1 MAHFGVH
8 GVREVDRR
16 GVSGQGYDFAFR
28 REHVDFGRAK
38 VFLERAQEF
47 VGIRGFAG
55 PVGELLNPFEVIDL
69 GKLLIVFITLSIG
82 LVRRAQG
89 AAGLAV
95 FLVFPVRGDAEF
107 GAAVHVPSANLDFD
121 RLATGAHHRGV
132 QRLVHVELRHG
143 DVVLESAGNRVPPR
157 MHGTKRRIA
166 VLNGVDD
173 DAHTDQIVDVR
184 EIMAAHDHLLVD
196 GEVILRASGDVC
208 LDVLLVEILVDLRQN
223 LLQVHIALAGSA
235 SHQHHDLVVDLRVE
249 HLEAQFLELRLD
261 GVHTESVGQRCVHVK
276 GFTRLLLGGRG
287 LHIAPGASVVYA
299 VGELDHQG
307 THVAAHGHHEF
318 ANGFGLGGIT
328 HFKLTQLGNA
338 IDQTGHG
345 VAEFGAA
352 LIQRIVGVF
361 HRVVQQAGCHHD
373 RAHAQI
379 RENLGNGQRVDDVRL
394 ARLAALGGVLDDGTP
409 VGTVKNG
416 QILIGVM
423 GLAHLL
429 DWIQRI
435 ERIGTD
441 LTTQL
446 TGGVLLAINLCHASH
461 LPRHEVHCSREPEP
475 CAFTCSPSLVP
486 QPLLPS
492 SP

>member
-1 MAHFGVH
+1 M
-8 GVREVDRR
+8 
-16 GVSGQGYDFAFR
+16 
-28 REHVDFGRAK
+28 
-38 VFLERAQEF
+38 
-47 VGIRGFAG
+47 
-55 PVGELLNPFEVIDL
+55 
-69 GKLLIVFITLSIG
+69 
-82 LVRRAQG
+82 
-89 AAGLAV
+89 
-95 FLVFPVRGDAEF
+95 
-107 GAAVHVPSANLDFD
+107 
-121 RLATGAHHRGV
+121 
-132 QRLVHVELRHG
+132 
-143 DVVLESAGNRVPPR
+143 
-157 MHGTKRRIA
+157 
-166 VLNGVDD
+166 
-173 DAHTDQIVDVR
+173 
-184 EIMAAHDHLLVD
+184 
-196 GEVILRASGDVC
+196 
-208 LDVLLVEILVDLRQN
+208 
-223 LLQVHIALAGSA
+223 
-235 SHQHHDLVVDLRVE
+235 
-249 HLEAQFLELRLD
+249 
-261 GVHTESVGQRCVHVK
+261 
-276 GFTRLLLGGRG
+276 
-287 LHIAPGASVVYA
+287 YA

-328 HFKLTQLGNA
+328 HFKLAELGNA

-394 ARLAALGGVLDDGTP
+394 ARLAALGGVLDDSTP

-429 DWIQRI
+429 DC
-435 ERIGTD
+435 
-441 LTTQL
+441 
-446 TGGVLLAINLCHASH
+446 VLLAINLCHASH

>member
-1 MAHFGVH
+1 
-8 GVREVDRR
+8 
-16 GVSGQGYDFAFR
+16 
-28 REHVDFGRAK
+28 
-38 VFLERAQEF
+38 
-47 VGIRGFAG
+47 
-55 PVGELLNPFEVIDL
+55 
-69 GKLLIVFITLSIG
+69 
-82 LVRRAQG
+82 
-89 AAGLAV
+89 
-95 FLVFPVRGDAEF
+95 
-107 GAAVHVPSANLDFD
+107 
-121 RLATGAHHRGV
+121 
-132 QRLVHVELRHG
+132 
-143 DVVLESAGNRVPPR
+143 

-166 VLNGVDD
+166 ILNGVDD

-184 EIMAAHDHLLVD
+184 EIMAAHDHLLINR
-196 GEVILRASGDVC
+196 EVVLRASGDVC

-261 GVHTESVGQRCVHVK
+261 GVHTESVGQRRVHVE

-287 LHIAPGASVVYA
+287 LHIAPGAGVVYT

-307 THVAAHGHHEF
+307 AHVAAHGHHKF
-318 ANGFGLGGIT
+318 ANGFGLGGVA
-328 HFKLTQLGNA
+328 HFKLAELGDA

>member
-1 MAHFGVH
+1 
-8 GVREVDRR
+8 
-16 GVSGQGYDFAFR
+16 
-28 REHVDFGRAK
+28 
-38 VFLERAQEF
+38 
-47 VGIRGFAG
+47 
-55 PVGELLNPFEVIDL
+55 
-69 GKLLIVFITLSIG
+69 
-82 LVRRAQG
+82 
-89 AAGLAV
+89 
-95 FLVFPVRGDAEF
+95 
-107 GAAVHVPSANLDFD
+107 
-121 RLATGAHHRGV
+121 
-132 QRLVHVELRHG
+132 
-143 DVVLESAGNRVPPR
+143 
-157 MHGTKRRIA
+157 
-166 VLNGVDD
+166 
-173 DAHTDQIVDVR
+173 
-184 EIMAAHDHLLVD
+184 MAAHDHLLVD

-299 VGELDHQG
+299 VGELDRQG

-328 HFKLTQLGNA
+328 HFKLTPLGNA